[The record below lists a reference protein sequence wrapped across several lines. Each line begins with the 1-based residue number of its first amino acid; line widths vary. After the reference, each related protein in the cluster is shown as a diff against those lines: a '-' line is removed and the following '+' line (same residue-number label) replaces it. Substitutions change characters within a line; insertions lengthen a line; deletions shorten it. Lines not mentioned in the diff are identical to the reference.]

1 MINIEIDEVQMK
13 KMLSEHFEKNI
24 KDILQ
29 DSNLEYWV
37 RSEVHKL
44 IAKEVFEKMIK
55 EVLTKDKIE
64 ELLKEAFEQ
73 YVKNRFTCEGKE

>member
-1 MINIEIDEVQMK
+1 MRDIKIDEVQMK
-13 KMLSEHFEKNI
+13 KMLSEHFKDNI

-44 IAKEVFEKMIK
+44 LAKEVFDKIIK
-55 EVLTKDKIE
+55 DVLTKEKVE
-64 ELLKEAFEQ
+64 KLLKEAFEQ
-73 YVKNRFTCEGKE
+73 YVENKFSDRL

>member
-1 MINIEIDEVQMK
+1 MIDIKIDEVQMK
-13 KMLSEHFEKNI
+13 KMLSEHFKDNI

-44 IAKEVFEKMIK
+44 LAKEVFDKIIK
-55 EVLTKDKIE
+55 DVLTKEKVE
-64 ELLKEAFEQ
+64 KLLKEAVEQ
-73 YVKNRFTCEGKE
+73 